1 MTDNDARRIVA
12 LSRALRLLDMVL
24 LVGESRKQL
33 NDIVALLGDDFN
45 KGLVRRA
52 EEVVGDR
59 QAE

>member
-52 EEVVGDR
+52 EEVLGD
-59 QAE
+59 